1 MWFWV
6 KHLSLAFILIAAA
19 IYFLFG
25 SGPVMDMKD
34 TKNAAAQG
42 LSRFY
47 AALRNQVNDKNNERD
62 KYVLKLPTPETSLDV
77 ALLNAKKSSSLHHQT
92 GLVTYNLAALKMAIL

>member
-77 ALLNAKKSSSLHHQT
+77 ALFEREKVVDPSSPNWTS
-92 GLVTYNLAALKMAIL
+92 